1 MKQDKINLLLSMQEH
16 PEQYTDE
23 QIEKMLAEDPEL
35 AELMEQLA
43 LTKRAFVKREVDE
56 EDVAVDEEWKKFV
69 GEHAPEMDRPQRG
82 WFFKVAASVV
92 GILLMAGV
100 TFAAIHVVRMIGGKI
115 NETVIEQSETT
126 TTTSPASLESEGLEA
141 DAADELVVFDNIP
154 LEKMLQQI
162 AAYYG
167 KEVVFENDEIRQLRF
182 YFVWKQHDS
191 LDATLRRLNL
201 FESITVELKDNQL
214 IVK

>member
-69 GEHAPEMDRPQRG
+69 GEHVAEMDRPQRG

-115 NETVIEQSETT
+115 NETVIEQSEATSTT
-126 TTTSPASLESEGLEA
+126 PASVESEGLEA
-141 DAADELVVFDNIP
+141 DAVDELVVFDNIP

-162 AAYYG
+162 ATYYG